1 MATRS
6 RGARVLPALLTVGA
20 CVVDDGKLGR
30 PVAVDDPLNP
40 AVLIEGG
47 TFRTGSDDWQ
57 AVAPP
62 GSPYSKQDE
71 DPQTWTVETFW
82 LQSHEVTNAEY
93 RRFDPGHDFEPD
105 RARHP
110 AVEVTWS
117 EALAYAAWL
126 GGNLP
131 SEVEWEYA
139 ARGTARRLYPWG
151 DDAPTCERAHYA
163 DCEPR
168 TTVPVMSRPGGAT
181 PEGVHDLAGNAWEWV
196 RPVWFEAGRHP
207 ANPDSHRLKGGSFAH
222 PGFFLRAAAVTN
234 DYPPDYRWNN
244 IGFRVAW
251 PATSCGDSC
260 VER

>member
-1 MATRS
+1 MTLA
-6 RGARVLPALLTVGA
+6 ALLAAVGCSEGA
-20 CVVDDGKLGR
+20 ELGR
-30 PVAVDDPLNP
+30 PPAVDDPMNP

-47 TFRTGSDDWQ
+47 TFRTGSEDWQ
-57 AVAPP
+57 APAPA

-82 LQSHEVTNAEY
+82 LQGHEVTNAEY
-93 RRFDPGHDFEPD
+93 RRFDPAHDFEPG

-117 EALAYAAWL
+117 EALAYAEWL

-139 ARGTARRLYPWG
+139 ARGTTRRLYPWG
-151 DDAPTCERAHYA
+151 DDEPSCERAHYA
-163 DCEPR
+163 ACEPP
-168 TTVPVMSRPGGAT
+168 TTLPVMSRPAGAT
-181 PEGVHDLAGNAWEWV
+181 PAGVHDLAGNAWEWV
-196 RPVWFEAGRHP
+196 RPVWFDAGRHP

-222 PGFFLRAAAVTN
+222 PAFFLRAAAVTN
-234 DYPPDYRWNN
+234 DYPLDYRWNN

-260 VER
+260 VEN